1 MKKVDNFNP
10 GKWLVENKITTQSRL
25 NEDKSPK
32 ILKVGSIITPD
43 MWNPSHPIVKK
54 YKSVLT
60 SPHKI
65 EYFMD
70 KNDNIV
76 KQIPSEGWIVL
87 SGGAGMGSK
96 FLKTLPVEALQSK

>member
-1 MKKVDNFNP
+1 MKKSEL
-10 GKWLVENKITTQSRL
+10 KQIIKEEIS
-25 NEDKSPK
+25 K
-32 ILKVGSIITPD
+32 ILLENNQYSFEIGDIITPD
-43 MWNPSHPIVKK
+43 MWNPSHPMVKK

-65 EYFMD
+65 ERFMD
-70 KNDNIV
+70 ENDEIV
-76 KQIPSEGWIVL
+76 EEMPNEGWIVL